1 MRNAHRSPFLSLS
14 YVRYVTTERRLFFL
28 RTTTER
34 RLIAPLQHSYRGVYV
49 TGLQSSGLECVIAAD
64 PSAVLHP
71 ACSCRLVDPCR
82 LAWLSRPAGSTGE
95 LAGGVVG
102 SASYRIGCEVGW
114 RDEKVVNGKYRTVTA
129 PPPRRTS
136 QTHVAAP
143 RTRPRPLLILLSGR
157 QLIAPRNRDVVQTC

>member
-1 MRNAHRSPFLSLS
+1 
-14 YVRYVTTERRLFFL
+14 
-28 RTTTER
+28 
-34 RLIAPLQHSYRGVYV
+34 
-49 TGLQSSGLECVIAAD
+49 VIAAD

-157 QLIAPRNRDVVQTC
+157 LLPVTETSSRRVDSPALHRSHVVMSPVTRKFEIMHCSHVPPFH